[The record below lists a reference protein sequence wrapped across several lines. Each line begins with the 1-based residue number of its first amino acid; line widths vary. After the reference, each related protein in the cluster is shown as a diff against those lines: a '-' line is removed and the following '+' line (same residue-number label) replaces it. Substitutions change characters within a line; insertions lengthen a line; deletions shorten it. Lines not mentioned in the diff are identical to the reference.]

1 MDTLAKEHRQVGAK
15 QVWFEGE
22 LLHVVLTDE
31 RVVTLPIKQVSWLR
45 WLVNATP
52 EERADWSIE
61 PGGYAVYW
69 ESLDDGFEIAHALS
83 LEPVL

>member
-1 MDTLAKEHRQVGAK
+1 MNIFMKEHHSIGA
-15 QVWFEGE
+15 QSVHFEE
-22 LLHVVLTDE
+22 SQLHVVLTDA
-31 RVVTLPIKQVSWLR
+31 RVIILPTEGVPWLR